1 MVASTASHRWQIGV
15 VLVLAAGLA
24 IKAVHAFVSPPPPA
38 SASSPKQSSAL
49 QKHKGTRGRG
59 RRSREVKA
67 AEQETGAAKKGEYR
81 PRQEYTGLID
91 TPTTMTMETIAVV
104 RSPYK
109 ERFGTPRQ
117 ANVTA
122 GVLDGKV
129 HTAFNIRNAKT
140 CATEHYLACKQVYN
154 GFSLV
159 TIQLILRRCSKSTT
173 SEMCLYCCHPHV
185 CRRSKGTSCLQK
197 GEILST
203 H

>member
-15 VLVLAAGLA
+15 VFVLAAGLA

-38 SASSPKQSSAL
+38 AASSPKQSNAL
-49 QKHKGTRGRG
+49 QKHKDTRGRG

-67 AEQETGAAKKGEYR
+67 AEQEPGAAKKGEYR

-104 RSPYK
+104 KSPYK

-129 HTAFNIRNAKT
+129 HAAFNISDAKT
-140 CATEHYLACKQVYN
+140 CAAAHSLAN
-154 GFSLV
+154 S
-159 TIQLILRRCSKSTT
+159 
-173 SEMCLYCCHPHV
+173 
-185 CRRSKGTSCLQK
+185 
-197 GEILST
+197 
-203 H
+203 

>member
-1 MVASTASHRWQIGV
+1 MASTASHRWHIGV
-15 VLVLAAGLA
+15 VLVIAAGIA
-24 IKAVHAFVSPPPPA
+24 IKAAHAFASPPA
-38 SASSPKQSSAL
+38 SIAAASKQSNAL
-49 QKHKGTRGRG
+49 QKPKGTRDRG
-59 RRSREVKA
+59 RRSREVRA
-67 AEQETGAAKKGEYR
+67 AEQEPGAAKKGEYR

-129 HTAFNIRNAKT
+129 CRALFQNDVKHAQQRFKHTFDDVLTWTI
-140 CATEHYLACKQVYN
+140 HLLLFIY
-154 GFSLV
+154 SL
-159 TIQLILRRCSKSTT
+159 LLHSLR
-173 SEMCLYCCHPHV
+173 
-185 CRRSKGTSCLQK
+185 RRSKGTSCLQK
-197 GEILST
+197 GGILST

>member
-15 VLVLAAGLA
+15 VFVLAAGLA

-38 SASSPKQSSAL
+38 AASSPTQSTAL
-49 QKHKGTRGRG
+49 QKPKGTRGRG

-67 AEQETGAAKKGEYR
+67 AEQEPGAAKKGEYR

-91 TPTTMTMETIAVV
+91 TPTIMTMETIAVV

-129 HTAFNIRNAKT
+129 HTAFNIRNARNST
-140 CATEHYLACKQVYN
+140 SSSLQATVQ
-154 GFSLV
+154 
-159 TIQLILRRCSKSTT
+159 QLQCSYYSVLMRRCS
-173 SEMCLYCCHPHV
+173 E
-185 CRRSKGTSCLQK
+185 
-197 GEILST
+197 
-203 H
+203 